1 MTWFGPRGVRRRWAA
16 VVLLLAA
23 AAVHLGVAA
32 PLRRERDA
40 ARDDFALARKEREML
55 RTRASRLA
63 RQAAV
68 TVRAPAG
75 DAAAALALRA
85 SFLRATEGLA
95 LGSLQVGAEAGSRG
109 AAAARGRLVAEG
121 RQADLLRA
129 AGRLAEPS
137 SGVVLERVQIVTSR
151 EGALRLE
158 LEAHTVRAPADEPG
172 GPRGQ
177 AGQ

>member
-1 MTWFGPRGVRRRWAA
+1 MTRPGRRGGRRGWAA

-40 ARDDFALARKEREML
+40 AREDFARAREERETL
-55 RTRASRLA
+55 RSRASRLA

-85 SFLRATEGLA
+85 SLLRATDGLA
-95 LGSLQVGAEAGSRG
+95 LGSVQIGAEAGSRG
-109 AAAARGRLVAEG
+109 AVAARGRLTAEG
-121 RQADLLRA
+121 RQVDLLRA
-129 AGRLAEPS
+129 AGRLAEAS
-137 SGVVLERVQIVTSR
+137 SGVVVERVQIATSR
-151 EGALRLE
+151 EGVLRLE
-158 LEAHTVRAPADEPG
+158 LEAHTVRVPAAGPG

-177 AGQ
+177 SGS